1 MLLAQPRTSPP
12 WHRFLAPAPRL
23 RHRLETATADQKH
36 DDHDRHWRSGRGSC
50 RTAQLPGYVSR
61 RPRLLPGP
69 RPVGARRPGP
79 LGTMGGP
86 MPHHGTG
93 PEPAKLVRRRKG
105 RMDARTRDRLPMLPI
120 LIRAADQW
128 RKQAEALLAAARHSL
143 ESKYMKKVHGDISTD
158 SAISST
164 WWRPSHCAAGIAR
177 NRRRSMR
184 RVRSWSGDVDVATS
198 TWTRQG

>member
-1 MLLAQPRTSPP
+1 
-12 WHRFLAPAPRL
+12 
-23 RHRLETATADQKH
+23 
-36 DDHDRHWRSGRGSC
+36 
-50 RTAQLPGYVSR
+50 
-61 RPRLLPGP
+61 
-69 RPVGARRPGP
+69 
-79 LGTMGGP
+79 
-86 MPHHGTG
+86 
-93 PEPAKLVRRRKG
+93 
-105 RMDARTRDRLPMLPI
+105 MDARTRDRLPMLPI